1 MKKRASTAVAR
12 RGVSLE
18 TSPLAF
24 VCFAFFLGSIQSDV
38 HPSAR
43 RQGTTTGAPHSILLC
58 FPSLIQQNQSIPRL
72 VRKQRRNVNNPNPSD
87 ARVFAL
93 PKGALAHTDWIS
105 FVTVSRDATAR
116 NERNATESNDAACET
131 QTHRSSL
138 CVCEAARVVQ
148 TKMSGKTS
156 LVDVAFRAT
165 TLGLF
170 ATTVVSGAWFAAT
183 TAKGFMHYNAASEE
197 ARKSAGT
204 GSESGGKGGGKS

>member
-1 MKKRASTAVAR
+1 MGGNHPSQRQRPSYKMKKRASTAVAR
-12 RGVSLE
+12 RVVSLE

-93 PKGALAHTDWIS
+93 PKGALAQTDWIS
-105 FVTVSRDATAR
+105 INIRHCVTRRDR
-116 NERNATESNDAACET
+116 EKRKERNGIE
-131 QTHRSSL
+131 RRG
-138 CVCEAARVVQ
+138 V
-148 TKMSGKTS
+148 
-156 LVDVAFRAT
+156 
-165 TLGLF
+165 
-170 ATTVVSGAWFAAT
+170 
-183 TAKGFMHYNAASEE
+183 
-197 ARKSAGT
+197 
-204 GSESGGKGGGKS
+204 